1 MKAIAIKFQD
11 YEVPKFYNPQDEEY
25 EVGDFCVV
33 ETKDGE
39 EFAKVAAKEMR
50 CPYSND
56 LSLLPKILRKAT
68 EEEIKEFHD
77 LRKQERDAHSLIKK
91 KLQTHQLPMKISR
104 VHILPK
110 RKKVIFYFTA
120 DKRLDFRELVKD
132 LAADLKTRIE
142 LWQIGVRDEAK
153 MIGGYG
159 VCGKQTC
166 CSSFL
171 KEFKPITTKL
181 AREQDIVNV
190 APSKISGLCGRLFCC
205 LTYEHPIYQ
214 DMAKNLPII
223 GSEVATDKFKG
234 KIIDRNVFLK
244 TFVIQ
249 LEDEQRIMI
258 KHSEIK
264 EVISMPVVEE
274 VVVTEDQVV
283 EDEEVVDTE
292 EPDIYE

>member
-1 MKAIAIKFQD
+1 MRAVAIKFQD
-11 YEVPKFYNPQDEEY
+11 YEIPKFYNPQDEEY
-25 EVGDFCVV
+25 KVGDYCVV
-33 ETKDGE
+33 ETKDSE
-39 EFAKVAAKEMR
+39 EIAVVAATETR
-50 CPYSND
+50 CSFCND
-56 LSLLPKILRKAT
+56 ISVLLKILRKAT

-77 LRKQERDAHSLIKK
+77 LRKQEREAHSLIKK

-132 LAADLKTRIE
+132 LAAELKTRIE

-153 MIGGYG
+153 MISGFGI
-159 VCGKQTC
+159 CGKQTC

-205 LTYEHPIYQ
+205 LTYEHSVYQ
-214 DMAKNLPII
+214 DLGQNLPII
-223 GSEVATDKFKG
+223 GSEVATEKYKG
-234 KIIDRNVFLK
+234 KIVDRNVFLK
-244 TFVIQ
+244 TFVLQ

-258 KHSEIK
+258 KHSDIK
-264 EVISMPVVEE
+264 EVISTPVIEE
-274 VVVTEDQVV
+274 VPVIEDQVI
-283 EDEEVVDTE
+283 EDEDLVHPE
-292 EPDIYE
+292 EPNVSE